1 MPSLTCTGHKISVNS
16 YEMAPVLVKAD
27 IFGKSL
33 LNKSF
38 SETQDLSY
46 WRVSHLYSNFE
57 NQLKFWPLS
66 NLMAIKL

>member
-1 MPSLTCTGHKISVNS
+1 MPSLTGTSHKISINRNV
-16 YEMAPVLVKAD
+16 MAPVPVRED

-38 SETQDLSY
+38 SGTQDLSY

-57 NQLKFWPLS
+57 NQRKFWPLS